1 MALNVGDI
9 HKCPEGHIARILW
22 INEDKTV
29 IAVKCPRK
37 HLGKVVKGR
46 KIYDKNVVFLIKS
59 EVSTA
64 RS

>member
-9 HKCPEGHIARILW
+9 RKCPEGHMARIVW

-37 HLGKVVKGR
+37 HLSKVVKGR
-46 KIYDKNVVFLIKS
+46 EIYDENVVFLI
-59 EVSTA
+59 
-64 RS
+64 RI

>member
-1 MALNVGDI
+1 MFKVGDV
-9 HKCPEGHIARILW
+9 HKCPESHIARIVW

-46 KIYDKNVVFLIKS
+46 KTYDKNVVFLI
-59 EVSTA
+59 
-64 RS
+64 RI